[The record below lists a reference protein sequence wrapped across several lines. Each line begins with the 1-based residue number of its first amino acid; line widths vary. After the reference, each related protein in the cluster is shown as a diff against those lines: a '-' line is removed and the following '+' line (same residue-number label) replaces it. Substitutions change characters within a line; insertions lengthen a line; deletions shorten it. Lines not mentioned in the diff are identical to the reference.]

1 MGILSINYVVNL
13 KKHYFWSK
21 QRTHPLPTVNI
32 MYVYRFGYKQYDFY
46 ARFIVCPSAV
56 GVGIIVCL
64 YGCVPFQILFN
75 S

>member
-1 MGILSINYVVNL
+1 
-13 KKHYFWSK
+13 
-21 QRTHPLPTVNI
+21 